1 MDDQLSILLRV
12 IIAGVLAGAIGYERE
27 RAGKSAGLR
36 THMLVGMSSALFV
49 GVGELAVLNFPS
61 VPSGMEDV
69 GLRYDPIRVIQAIV
83 IGVGFLG
90 GGIIFV
96 DREHTRTVGL
106 TTAAAVWGTAGI
118 GLTVGLGL
126 YLAAAGTTL
135 LFILVLR
142 LLSRFDLHEDDG

>member
-1 MDDQLSILLRV
+1 MHNELSILLRV
-12 IIAGVLAGAIGYERE
+12 VIAGVLAGAIGYERE

-61 VPSGMEDV
+61 VQTGLGDV

-83 IGVGFLG
+83 IGIGFLG

-96 DREHTRTVGL
+96 DRDHTRTVGL

-126 YLAAAGTTL
+126 YIAAVGSTL
-135 LFILVLR
+135 LFIIVLTF
-142 LLSRFDLHEDDG
+142 LSRFDKGDDS